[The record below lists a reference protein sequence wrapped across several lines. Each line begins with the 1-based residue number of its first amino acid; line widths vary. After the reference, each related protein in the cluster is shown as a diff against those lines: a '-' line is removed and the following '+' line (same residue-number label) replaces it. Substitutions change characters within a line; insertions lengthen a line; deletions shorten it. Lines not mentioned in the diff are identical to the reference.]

1 MSGVPYLF
9 ASASGTLPLSQLD
22 TNFSTPVTIG
32 TTSVAL
38 GNTVTTLAG
47 LTLSNPTISTPNFTT
62 NVGIGTSSP
71 SSLLQ
76 IVGATD
82 PVLTVTAASSG
93 SAWLSLN
100 GISSAVVHN
109 PNNVPTIFT
118 TNGTERMRI
127 TAAGNVGIGTSNPD
141 SFYGNAVPLAV
152 VKNQNAATIFGV
164 GNSTVGTSAVA
175 QINMIGGT
183 GYSYVNMG
191 LADNNG
197 SPYFTNDFGSAVNY
211 AKWGFGGNERMRI
224 TASGN
229 LGIGAAPPTTGSA
242 LLYVLG
248 DAVVPPNNAF
258 SFNTYYTSGFNA
270 WQTGYAGLI
279 KIDGSGNMVFDNSA
293 SSASAGALITL
304 SERMRITA
312 TGNVGIGTSSPV
324 SPLTVNGPGA
334 ATPSLSATG
343 GAVTISNNND
353 LDLQI
358 GETSTTG
365 STGIYLQSK
374 RHTNDGTS
382 WQLYLNPL
390 GGSVGIGT
398 SAPGYLLH
406 VAGNGYF
413 NTAVGINQDPT
424 SWYSFTPLLVAAKTQ
439 NAETIIG
446 IGNGT
451 SGTSAA
457 TTFKMIGGTANSTV
471 DMRLSDNNGSPYF
484 TNDYGLG
491 VNYAKWGFG
500 GTERM
505 RITAA
510 GNVGIGNSSP
520 TTKLTVSGS
529 GFNGGSGTF
538 ISTTSGN
545 SVAVNGINAAGVN
558 DSAYIYLTDGTNA
571 AYAGLTA
578 QNAPGT
584 VGSLRFGVAG
594 TEYARI
600 QPNGNVGIGTTTPDI
615 NLRVSGTYA
624 EMGTLDGTVDSRL
637 ASTSGGGAG
646 IVGTYSNNPMTF
658 YSNGTERMRISALGN
673 VGIGTSNPD
682 SFYGNAV
689 PLAVVKNQN
698 AVTTFGIANGTS
710 GSLAFTQIAMV
721 GGTSNSFANLQL
733 ADNSGSPYFQLTT
746 GSAVSG
752 ISMIANSNGVKL
764 AINGTSWTSLSD
776 ARLKDIIEPITNA
789 ASKVSTLRSVIG
801 KFKTEADGV
810 RRPFLM
816 AQDVQAVL
824 PEAVNVA
831 KDAMGTL
838 ELSYTDVIPLLVAAI
853 NELTARITT
862 LEAKGT

>member
-32 TTSVAL
+32 TTPVAL

-62 NVGIGTSSP
+62 NVGIGTSTP
-71 SSLLQ
+71 TSLLQ

-109 PNNVPTIFT
+109 PNNVATVFT

-152 VKNQNAATIFGV
+152 VKNQNAATILGV
-164 GNSTVGTSAVA
+164 GNSTIGASATT
-175 QINMIGGT
+175 QINIIGGT
-183 GYSYVNMG
+183 AYSFLYQQ

-197 SPYFTNDFGSAVNY
+197 SPFFANIYGTNVNFE
-211 AKWGFGGNERMRI
+211 AWNFGGN
-224 TASGN
+224 
-229 LGIGAAPPTTGSA
+229 
-242 LLYVLG
+242 
-248 DAVVPPNNAF
+248 
-258 SFNTYYTSGFNA
+258 
-270 WQTGYAGLI
+270 
-279 KIDGSGNMVFDNSA
+279 
-293 SSASAGALITL
+293 
-304 SERMRITA
+304 
-312 TGNVGIGTSSPV
+312 
-324 SPLTVNGPGA
+324 
-334 ATPSLSATG
+334 
-343 GAVTISNNND
+343 
-353 LDLQI
+353 
-358 GETSTTG
+358 
-365 STGIYLQSK
+365 
-374 RHTNDGTS
+374 
-382 WQLYLNPL
+382 
-390 GGSVGIGT
+390 
-398 SAPGYLLH
+398 
-406 VAGNGYF
+406 
-413 NTAVGINQDPT
+413 
-424 SWYSFTPLLVAAKTQ
+424 
-439 NAETIIG
+439 
-446 IGNGT
+446 
-451 SGTSAA
+451 
-457 TTFKMIGGTANSTV
+457 
-471 DMRLSDNNGSPYF
+471 
-484 TNDYGLG
+484 
-491 VNYAKWGFG
+491 
-500 GTERM
+500 ERM

-510 GNVGIGNSSP
+510 GNVGIGSTNPSIKLSVVANTNSNDGLLVSNASTGASAQAWLNVVAQGWTGVQLIQNQAAGTALVYTADNVSLLFATNAAERMRISATGNVGIGTSAPLTKLQVSVGNNDGVSLVGAATTYGPYFQISNTGTGGHNWNLISNGTSNGGGVGNLSIYDATGGGYVLITGNAADSRLGVNTSSP
-520 TTKLTVSGS
+520 QGTAHLNVASGAAS
-529 GFNGGSGTF
+529 MYL
-538 ISTTSGN
+538 
-545 SVAVNGINAAGVN
+545 SVAGTQTGIVYANST
-558 DSAYIYLTDGTNA
+558 DMDIYSLGSIPLILGTNA
-571 AYAGLTA
+571 
-578 QNAPGT
+578 
-584 VGSLRFGVAG
+584 
-594 TEYARI
+594 TERMRI
-600 QPNGNVGIGTTTPDI
+600 SAAGNVGIGTTTPDI

-831 KDAMGTL
+831 KDAIGTL

-853 NELTARITT
+853 NELTARITN
-862 LEAKGT
+862 LETKAA

>member
-32 TTSVAL
+32 TTPVAL

-62 NVGIGTSSP
+62 NVGIGTSTP
-71 SSLLQ
+71 TSLLQ

-100 GISSAVVHN
+100 GISSAVLHN
-109 PNNVPTIFT
+109 PNNVPTVLT

-127 TAAGNVGIGTSNPD
+127 SAAGNVGIGTSNPD

-152 VKNQNAATIFGV
+152 VKNQNAATILGV
-164 GNSTVGTSAVA
+164 GNSTIGASATT

-183 GYSYVNMG
+183 ANSFLFQQ

-197 SPYFTNDFGSAVNY
+197 SPFFANIYGTNVNFE
-211 AKWGFGGNERMRI
+211 AWNFGGNERMRI
-224 TASGN
+224 TAAGN
-229 LGIGAAPPTTGSA
+229 VGIGAAPPTTGSA

-293 SSASAGALITL
+293 SSASAGASITL
-304 SERMRITA
+304 SERMRISA
-312 TGNVGIGTSSPV
+312 AGNVGIGT
-324 SPLTVNGPGA
+324 T
-334 ATPSLSATG
+334 TPSVKLSVVANTN
-343 GAVTISNNND
+343 SNDGLLVSNA
-353 LDLQI
+353 
-358 GETSTTG
+358 
-365 STGIYLQSK
+365 STGASAQAWLNVVAQGW
-374 RHTNDGTS
+374 TGV
-382 WQLYLNPL
+382 QL
-390 GGSVGIGT
+390 IQ
-398 SAPGYLLH
+398 
-406 VAGNGYF
+406 
-413 NTAVGINQDPT
+413 NQ
-424 SWYSFTPLLVAAKTQ
+424 AA
-439 NAETIIG
+439 
-446 IGNGT
+446 
-451 SGTSAA
+451 
-457 TTFKMIGGTANSTV
+457 GTALVYTA
-471 DMRLSDNNGSPYF
+471 DNVSLLF
-484 TNDYGLG
+484 ATN
-491 VNYAKWGFG
+491 A
-500 GTERM
+500 TERM
-505 RITAA
+505 RITAAGNVGIGTTTPSVKLSVVANTNGNDGLFVSNSSTGASAAGVIGVSAQGWSGLQLIQIQSSGTALLYTNDNVPMLFGTNAAERMRISAA

-658 YSNGTERMRISALGN
+658 FSNGTERMRISALGN

-810 RRPFLM
+810 RRPFLV

-824 PEAVNVA
+824 PEAVNIA

-853 NELTARITT
+853 NELTARITN
-862 LEAKGT
+862 LETKAA

>member
-62 NVGIGTSSP
+62 NVGIGTSTP
-71 SSLLQ
+71 TSLLQ

-109 PNNVPTIFT
+109 PNNVATVFT

-127 TAAGNVGIGTSNPD
+127 SAAGNVGVGTSNPD
-141 SFYGNAVPLAV
+141 SFYGNAAPLAV
-152 VKNQNAATIFGV
+152 VKNQNAATILGV
-164 GNSTVGTSAVA
+164 GNSTIGASATT

-183 GYSYVNMG
+183 AYSFLYQQ

-197 SPYFTNDFGSAVNY
+197 SPFFANIYGTNVN
-211 AKWGFGGNERMRI
+211 FE
-224 TASGN
+224 
-229 LGIGAAPPTTGSA
+229 
-242 LLYVLG
+242 
-248 DAVVPPNNAF
+248 
-258 SFNTYYTSGFNA
+258 A
-270 WQTGYAGLI
+270 W
-279 KIDGSGNMVFDNSA
+279 N
-293 SSASAGALITL
+293 
-304 SERMRITA
+304 
-312 TGNVGIGTSSPV
+312 
-324 SPLTVNGPGA
+324 
-334 ATPSLSATG
+334 
-343 GAVTISNNND
+343 
-353 LDLQI
+353 
-358 GETSTTG
+358 
-365 STGIYLQSK
+365 
-374 RHTNDGTS
+374 
-382 WQLYLNPL
+382 
-390 GGSVGIGT
+390 
-398 SAPGYLLH
+398 
-406 VAGNGYF
+406 
-413 NTAVGINQDPT
+413 
-424 SWYSFTPLLVAAKTQ
+424 
-439 NAETIIG
+439 
-446 IGNGT
+446 
-451 SGTSAA
+451 
-457 TTFKMIGGTANSTV
+457 
-471 DMRLSDNNGSPYF
+471 
-484 TNDYGLG
+484 
-491 VNYAKWGFG
+491 FG

-510 GNVGIGNSSP
+510 GNVGIGSTNPSIKLSVVANTNSNDGLLVSNASTGASAQAWLNVVAQGWTGVQLIQNQAAGTALVYTADNVSLLFATNAAERMRISATGNVGIGTSAPLTKLQVSVGNNDGVSLVGAATTYGPYFQISNTGTGGHNWNLISNGTSNGGGVGNLSIYDATGGGYVLITGNAADSRLGVNTSSP
-520 TTKLTVSGS
+520 QGTAHLNVASGAAS
-529 GFNGGSGTF
+529 MYL
-538 ISTTSGN
+538 
-545 SVAVNGINAAGVN
+545 SVAGTQTGIVYANST
-558 DSAYIYLTDGTNA
+558 DMDIYSLGSIPLILGTNA
-571 AYAGLTA
+571 
-578 QNAPGT
+578 
-584 VGSLRFGVAG
+584 
-594 TEYARI
+594 TERMRI
-600 QPNGNVGIGTTTPDI
+600 SAAGNVGIGTTTPDI

-810 RRPFLM
+810 RRSFLL

-831 KDAMGTL
+831 TDAMGTL

-853 NELTARITT
+853 NELTARITN
-862 LEAKGT
+862 LETKAA

>member
-32 TTSVAL
+32 TTPVAL

-62 NVGIGTSSP
+62 NVGIGTSTP
-71 SSLLQ
+71 TSLLQ

-100 GISSAVVHN
+100 GISSAVLHN
-109 PNNVPTIFT
+109 PNNVPTVLT

-127 TAAGNVGIGTSNPD
+127 SAAGNVGIGTSNPD

-152 VKNQNAATIFGV
+152 VKNQNAATILGV
-164 GNSTVGTSAVA
+164 GNSTIGASATT

-183 GYSYVNMG
+183 ANSFLFQQ

-197 SPYFTNDFGSAVNY
+197 SPFFANIYGTNVNFE
-211 AKWGFGGNERMRI
+211 AWNFGGNERMRI
-224 TASGN
+224 TAAGN
-229 LGIGAAPPTTGSA
+229 VGIGAAPPTTGSA

-293 SSASAGALITL
+293 SSASAGAPITL
-304 SERMRITA
+304 LERMRITA
-312 TGNVGIGTSSPV
+312 TGNVGIGTSS
-324 SPLTVNGPGA
+324 
-334 ATPSLSATG
+334 
-343 GAVTISNNND
+343 
-353 LDLQI
+353 
-358 GETSTTG
+358 
-365 STGIYLQSK
+365 
-374 RHTNDGTS
+374 
-382 WQLYLNPL
+382 
-390 GGSVGIGT
+390 
-398 SAPGYLLH
+398 PGYLLH

-424 SWYSFTPLLVAAKTQ
+424 NWYSFTPLLVAAKTQ

-451 SGTSAA
+451 SGTLAA
-457 TTFKMIGGTANSTV
+457 TTFKMIGGTSGSTV
-471 DMRLSDNNGSPYF
+471 DMRLSDNNGSPCF
-484 TNDYGLG
+484 TDDYGSG
-491 VNYAKWGFG
+491 VSYAKWGFG

-510 GNVGIGNSSP
+510 GNVGIGTSSP

-538 ISTTSGN
+538 ISTTNGN
-545 SVAVNGINAAGVN
+545 SVVVNGINATGVY
-558 DSAYIYLTDGTNA
+558 DSAYIYLSDGTNT

-624 EMGTLDGTVDSRL
+624 GMGTLDGTVDSRL
-637 ASTSGGGAG
+637 VSNSSGGAG

-658 YSNGTERMRISALGN
+658 FSNGTERMRISALGN

-810 RRPFLM
+810 RRPFLV

-824 PEAVNVA
+824 PEAVNIA

-853 NELTARITT
+853 NELTARITN
-862 LEAKGT
+862 LETKAA

>member
-62 NVGIGTSSP
+62 NVGIGTSTP
-71 SSLLQ
+71 TSLLQ

-82 PVLTVTAASSG
+82 PVLTVTASSSG

-109 PNNVPTIFT
+109 PNNVATVFT
-118 TNGTERMRI
+118 TNGAERMRI

-152 VKNQNAATIFGV
+152 VKNQNAATILGV
-164 GNSTVGTSAVA
+164 GNSTIGASATT

-183 GYSYVNMG
+183 AYSFLYQQ

-197 SPYFTNDFGSAVNY
+197 SPFFANIYGTNVN
-211 AKWGFGGNERMRI
+211 FE
-224 TASGN
+224 
-229 LGIGAAPPTTGSA
+229 
-242 LLYVLG
+242 
-248 DAVVPPNNAF
+248 
-258 SFNTYYTSGFNA
+258 A
-270 WQTGYAGLI
+270 W
-279 KIDGSGNMVFDNSA
+279 N
-293 SSASAGALITL
+293 
-304 SERMRITA
+304 
-312 TGNVGIGTSSPV
+312 
-324 SPLTVNGPGA
+324 
-334 ATPSLSATG
+334 
-343 GAVTISNNND
+343 
-353 LDLQI
+353 
-358 GETSTTG
+358 
-365 STGIYLQSK
+365 
-374 RHTNDGTS
+374 
-382 WQLYLNPL
+382 
-390 GGSVGIGT
+390 
-398 SAPGYLLH
+398 
-406 VAGNGYF
+406 
-413 NTAVGINQDPT
+413 
-424 SWYSFTPLLVAAKTQ
+424 
-439 NAETIIG
+439 
-446 IGNGT
+446 
-451 SGTSAA
+451 
-457 TTFKMIGGTANSTV
+457 
-471 DMRLSDNNGSPYF
+471 
-484 TNDYGLG
+484 
-491 VNYAKWGFG
+491 FG

-510 GNVGIGNSSP
+510 GNVGIGSTNPSIKLSVVANTNSNDGLLVSNASTGASAQAWLNVVAQGWTGVQLIQNQAAGTALVYTADNVSLLFATNAAERMRISATGNVGIGTSAPLTKLQVSVGNNDGVSLVGAATTYGPYFQISNTGTGGHNWNLISNGTSNGGGVGNLSIYDATGGGYVLITGNAADSRLGVNTSSP
-520 TTKLTVSGS
+520 QGTAHLNVASGAAS
-529 GFNGGSGTF
+529 MYL
-538 ISTTSGN
+538 
-545 SVAVNGINAAGVN
+545 SVAGTQTGIVYANST
-558 DSAYIYLTDGTNA
+558 DMDIYSLGSIPLILGTNA
-571 AYAGLTA
+571 
-578 QNAPGT
+578 
-584 VGSLRFGVAG
+584 
-594 TEYARI
+594 TERMRI
-600 QPNGNVGIGTTTPDI
+600 SAAGNVGIGTTTPDI

-810 RRPFLM
+810 RRSFLL

-831 KDAMGTL
+831 TDAMGTL

-853 NELTARITT
+853 NELTARITN
-862 LEAKGT
+862 LETKAA